1 MSSDEESPFW
11 ASPPYILL
19 TDVLQLDKV
28 DPWQVNVGKLVGGFL
43 NEMKRIGDIDFRI
56 SGNALY
62 SASVIFMKKTREL
75 VEYGILPPEVDEEE
89 EQLAIPLIRPPFR
102 LTNRRVTLQE
112 LLIAMDR
119 VLSKGVRQRARPAR
133 RRYQADTSPLQF
145 ELNTSRAYVEESLA
159 EVYGDLCM
167 IMEIGGI
174 VKFTDM
180 LMNRTR
186 REIVRIFFALLHLY
200 ARAYVDIWMEDDA
213 MILVKLLPL
222 PEKAEVDDTEVEL
235 QAEVRK

>member
-1 MSSDEESPFW
+1 MSGNEEAPFW

-133 RRYQADTSPLQF
+133 RRYQGDTSPLQF
-145 ELNTSRAYVEESLA
+145 ELNASRAYVEESLS
-159 EVYGDLCM
+159 EVYGDLCV
-167 IMEIGGI
+167 IMEIGEI
-174 VKFTDM
+174 IKFTDM

-186 REIVRIFFALLHLY
+186 REIVRIFFALLHLF
-200 ARAYVDIWMEDDA
+200 ARSYVDIWMDDDA

-222 PEKAEVDDTEVEL
+222 PEKAETDDTEVEL
-235 QAEVRK
+235 HVEVKK